1 MLNLNDRY
9 RSLQASL
16 TQIDSDMD
24 PSEIHGT
31 LCGLLCSSQDFDLAQ
46 WLVSLFPDIDPN
58 NEVVGGIKQE
68 LAELYQDSLD
78 RLNDPVCQF
87 ELLLPDD
94 DNAIESQVF
103 ALGDWCQGFMIGLA
117 MGGVEDFNVL
127 PDDSREVVND
137 MVEIAR
143 AGTSYE
149 LGGQDDS
156 EDEDAYSQLVEYIRV
171 GVMLINEEL
180 NPINKSAVSNT
191 TLH

>member
-9 RSLQASL
+9 RSLQVSL
-16 TQIDSDMD
+16 TQLDSDMD

-31 LCGLLCSSQDFDLAQ
+31 LCGLLCASAEFDLQQ
-46 WLVSLFPDIDPN
+46 WTSALFSEFDPN
-58 NEVVGGIKQE
+58 NDVVAAIKQE
-68 LAELYQDSLD
+68 LAELYQDSLN
-78 RLNDPVCQF
+78 RLNDPLCQF

-94 DNAIESQVF
+94 DIDVEIQVY

-117 MGGVEDFNVL
+117 MGGVDDFNVL
-127 PDDSREVVND
+127 PDDSREVIND

-143 AGTSYE
+143 AGTSYD
-149 LGGQDDS
+149 LGEEDD
-156 EDEDAYSQLVEYIRV
+156 DDDDDAYLQLVEYIRV

-180 NPINKSAVSNT
+180 NPMKMSVANHS